1 MTIRLLTPEDRRQAK
16 ALWTDTFDDPPAFVD
31 WFFQYRYQPRWSVGV
46 FSGTELISVVH
57 GTPMTL
63 TAGRASFAALMTSGV
78 ATVPWER
85 GKGHMYAAMG
95 FLQAHAEQNGI
106 HALFNHPQRPGA
118 YAHLGFRNSTFT
130 KYWQGEGTALP
141 GSIRPFSEEEAF
153 AVYTAATG
161 RYAGF
166 VRRDRAAFGLKM
178 ADYASDGAK
187 GFLLQEAGETVGYCV
202 YFDKDDV
209 YGEDVLSLSD
219 YGPLLHE
226 LKRLALGRNVCAKL
240 PPDANA
246 IGQVRAQNVM
256 LAPDHL
262 WQMMASLDQPCF
274 CVDEY

>member
-1 MTIRLLTPEDRRQAK
+1 M
-16 ALWTDTFDDPPAFVD
+16 
-31 WFFQYRYQPRWSVGV
+31 
-46 FSGTELISVVH
+46 
-57 GTPMTL
+57 
-63 TAGRASFAALMTSGV
+63 
-78 ATVPWER
+78 
-85 GKGHMYAAMG
+85 
-95 FLQAHAEQNGI
+95 
-106 HALFNHPQRPGA
+106 
-118 YAHLGFRNSTFT
+118 
-130 KYWQGEGTALP
+130 
-141 GSIRPFSEEEAF
+141 
-153 AVYTAATG
+153 YTAATG

-209 YGEDVLSLSD
+209 YGEEVLSLSD